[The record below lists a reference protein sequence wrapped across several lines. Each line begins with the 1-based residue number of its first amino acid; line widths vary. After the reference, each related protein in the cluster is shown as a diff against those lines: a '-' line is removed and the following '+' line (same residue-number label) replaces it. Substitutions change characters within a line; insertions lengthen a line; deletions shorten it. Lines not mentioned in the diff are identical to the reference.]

1 MRRGNPSAPPRV
13 SRRQEQ
19 RDAEA
24 QLSRLGL
31 VLAVLAVAANG
42 CVQPD
47 EWFQSV
53 EIAARDVFGAKIW
66 TPWEFGGSAAL
77 GDAVHE
83 PCRSVSFPAVAAHA
97 PLFLLRLCGG
107 SIAWPRLIMMIPRL
121 WALVISILVHD
132 RLLGEVWRAAGL
144 DDEGVRVARALRRT
158 SWACLVLETRPF
170 SNVYETFGLARTR
183 RGNSRS
189 PTGGGAS
196 APMGEITRRCV
207 EVSSRR
213 RRTRGPS
220 GKCVAVTGRVRAGAL
235 RAPRRRGSERGAGR
249 RDGGRLLVAV

>member
-1 MRRGNPSAPPRV
+1 M
-13 SRRQEQ
+13 
-19 RDAEA
+19 
-24 QLSRLGL
+24 
-31 VLAVLAVAANG
+31 LAVAANG

-66 TPWEFGGSAAL
+66 TPWEFGGSDAL

-189 PTGGGAS
+189 PTGGVAS
-196 APMGEITRRCV
+196 APMGERTRR
-207 EVSSRR
+207 
-213 RRTRGPS
+213 
-220 GKCVAVTGRVRAGAL
+220 
-235 RAPRRRGSERGAGR
+235 
-249 RDGGRLLVAV
+249 

>member
-1 MRRGNPSAPPRV
+1 MRRGNASAPPRV
-13 SRRQEQ
+13 SGRQGQ
-19 RDAEA
+19 RDADAEA

-144 DDEGVRVARALRRT
+144 DDEGVQELAQRAEL
-158 SWACLVLETRPF
+158 F
-170 SNVYETFGLARTR
+170 TFQ
-183 RGNSRS
+183 
-189 PTGGGAS
+189 
-196 APMGEITRRCV
+196 
-207 EVSSRR
+207 
-213 RRTRGPS
+213 
-220 GKCVAVTGRVRAGAL
+220 AGANVVSEGEL
-235 RAPRRRGSERGAGR
+235 GTHLFVVKDAFRNLTPSRLYRKMKTKWKGSQI
-249 RDGGRLLVAV
+249 

>member
-1 MRRGNPSAPPRV
+1 MLSLSNPRPMHHGASAPPRV
-13 SRRQEQ
+13 SGRQEQ
-19 RDAEA
+19 RYADDAEA

-196 APMGEITRRCV
+196 APMGEITRR
-207 EVSSRR
+207 
-213 RRTRGPS
+213 
-220 GKCVAVTGRVRAGAL
+220 
-235 RAPRRRGSERGAGR
+235 
-249 RDGGRLLVAV
+249 

>member
-1 MRRGNPSAPPRV
+1 M
-13 SRRQEQ
+13 
-19 RDAEA
+19 
-24 QLSRLGL
+24 
-31 VLAVLAVAANG
+31 LAVAANG
-42 CVQPD
+42 CIQPD

-97 PLFLLRLCGG
+97 PLFLLRICGG

-196 APMGEITRRCV
+196 APMGERTRR
-207 EVSSRR
+207 
-213 RRTRGPS
+213 
-220 GKCVAVTGRVRAGAL
+220 
-235 RAPRRRGSERGAGR
+235 
-249 RDGGRLLVAV
+249 

>member
-1 MRRGNPSAPPRV
+1 MRRGNASAPPRV
-13 SRRQEQ
+13 SGRQEQ
-19 RDAEA
+19 RADDAEA

-189 PTGGGAS
+189 PTGVGV
-196 APMGEITRRCV
+196 PYHEDNYIHHLLHQL
-207 EVSSRR
+207 SSQ
-213 RRTRGPS
+213 
-220 GKCVAVTGRVRAGAL
+220 VQFL
-235 RAPRRRGSERGAGR
+235 
-249 RDGGRLLVAV
+249 

>member
-1 MRRGNPSAPPRV
+1 MLEEVVGLDLRAGGRSSEYCTVPTAGTCGAWRKPETAQPKLLRPMRRGNASAPPRV
-13 SRRQEQ
+13 SGRQGQ
-19 RDAEA
+19 RDADAEA

-196 APMGEITRRCV
+196 APMGERTRR
-207 EVSSRR
+207 
-213 RRTRGPS
+213 
-220 GKCVAVTGRVRAGAL
+220 
-235 RAPRRRGSERGAGR
+235 
-249 RDGGRLLVAV
+249 